1 MTSPARSRNGRR
13 EKKKP
18 KLPPSDDDLWLDELH
33 TRCGKAAAR
42 GLKGTVNIERPIK
55 SLTLAELKNLA
66 SAIEG
71 EWVKSVAERLQS
83 EKPPFTD
90 EEKEAYALLLGV

>member
-1 MTSPARSRNGRR
+1 MQSKSGRW
-13 EKKKP
+13 KKKRP
-18 KLPPSDDDLWLDELH
+18 RVPPSDDDLWLDELH

-42 GLKGTVNIERPIK
+42 WLKVVVNIERPIK